1 MSTGYTTTVLGPT
14 SKHSL

>member
-14 SKHSL
+14 SKQSL